1 MLTGPMI
8 EKSMRDDQN
17 LTVMLKDADIFSMT
31 GYKVLQSQE
40 KDGFVKCR
48 KVTHNGRPEL
58 WYDIAQYDSLD
69 TAAGAMDTEKLAATL
84 AELATVLQSA
94 EKNGFMDTKNIPLS
108 LSYIFISR
116 ENRKPYL
123 LYLPVQK
130 DSGAEDSAATADGL
144 QAFLDEVRRMIGGR
158 GGSKADLPPV
168 LRKIMDDE
176 IRSLDEFGTAA
187 KEEKKEEGFEKNTS
201 ARLSG
206 TSGTLYTEY
215 VQPVSEP
222 EKAREKKGFFSKVFK
237 KGEKEGAAEESAV
250 RREADS
256 RAGTADHGSPAP
268 APAAKAEAAEEKATG
283 ILATDDGEKI
293 LVLTG
298 LNTPE
303 ECILR
308 ITMPEYRIGKKR
320 DSVDGCITFSNAVS
334 RVHCRIAERGGR
346 YYVEDM
352 GSANGTFINGMRINP
367 GREFPLTPGDTLK
380 MADLEFRADK
390 VRA

>member
-1 MLTGPMI
+1 MI

-69 TAAGAMDTEKLAATL
+69 TAAGAMDTESWQRRWRSWQRCCNRLRKWIHGHEEHT
-84 AELATVLQSA
+84 AEPFLHIYKQRKQKAVPSVSA
-94 EKNGFMDTKNIPLS
+94 
-108 LSYIFISR
+108 
-116 ENRKPYL
+116 
-123 LYLPVQK
+123 
-130 DSGAEDSAATADGL
+130 GAERQRRGNSAATADGL

-176 IRSLDEFGTAA
+176 IRSLDGFGTAA

-256 RAGTADHGSPAP
+256 RAGAADHGSPAP
-268 APAAKAEAAEEKATG
+268 APAAKAEAAEEKATDSGNRRRGKDTRTHGTQHTGRMYPAHNDAG
-283 ILATDDGEKI
+283 IQDRKK
-293 LVLTG
+293 TG
-298 LNTPE
+298 L
-303 ECILR
+303 
-308 ITMPEYRIGKKR
+308 G
-320 DSVDGCITFSNAVS
+320 
-334 RVHCRIAERGGR
+334 
-346 YYVEDM
+346 
-352 GSANGTFINGMRINP
+352 
-367 GREFPLTPGDTLK
+367 
-380 MADLEFRADK
+380 
-390 VRA
+390 